1 MSEQHLV
8 VINTQL
14 LLPGQG
20 RLEYPL
26 WICFPALMCFLYIT
40 FSGHIGKKIIIL
52 PYETKHSK

>member
-26 WICFPALMCFLYIT
+26 WICFSALMCFLYIT
-40 FSGHIGKKIIIL
+40 LILIGLFLAGDAESFISL
-52 PYETKHSK
+52 